1 MDGSLYREDK
11 VGTAASNVTSNIN
24 WHSLLTC
31 FRIIVLTTQ
40 LHLFT
45 LLAPAARED
54 NAELRP
60 REPDTGANND
70 GEQEEEVAAPE
81 EDTEG
86 NGMEGN
92 ETDGPDQ
99 APEVGKTGCGGA

>member
-1 MDGSLYREDK
+1 MLYFS
-11 VGTAASNVTSNIN
+11 GTS
-24 WHSLLTC
+24 
-31 FRIIVLTTQ
+31 
-40 LHLFT
+40 
-45 LLAPAARED
+45 LAPPAREE

-60 REPDTGANND
+60 REPDTETNND

-86 NGMEGN
+86 NGTEGNGTEGN

-99 APEVGKTGCGGA
+99 APQVGKTQCGGA

>member
-1 MDGSLYREDK
+1 MHFL
-11 VGTAASNVTSNIN
+11 
-24 WHSLLTC
+24 
-31 FRIIVLTTQ
+31 VL
-40 LHLFT
+40 
-45 LLAPAARED
+45 LLAPPAREE

-60 REPDTGANND
+60 REPDTVTNNG

-99 APEVGKTGCGGA
+99 APQVGKTQCGGA